1 MKKKDRNCVGLR
13 PRQPETSAAAGPQ
26 PAGSGTE
33 AGVSS
38 KDKARLMAKARQI
51 IEQTPEVRPQKVA
64 ALREA
69 VRRGRYRI
77 KTRELANILIVK
89 MFTEN

>member
-1 MKKKDRNCVGLR
+1 
-13 PRQPETSAAAGPQ
+13 
-26 PAGSGTE
+26 
-33 AGVSS
+33 
-38 KDKARLMAKARQI
+38 MAKARQI